1 MLEVHHFGGC
11 SKTRCKKM
19 VAHVESPVSAVSLL
33 ESGEQ
38 IYIKSD
44 QQVFGVGCFKWT
56 LAKRGQAV
64 RQLSVGTELY
74 ENVMM

>member
-1 MLEVHHFGGC
+1 
-11 SKTRCKKM
+11 M

-44 QQVFGVGCFKWT
+44 QQQVFGVGCFKWT
-56 LAKRGQAV
+56 LAKRGKAV